1 LFFGKSTPAILAK
14 AAPPLSLPLFVAFV
28 LADDSDYTFSANNF
42 TLAANFFDG

>member
-28 LADDSDYTFSANNF
+28 LADDSDYSFSTDNLAF
-42 TLAANFFDG
+42 AANFFDG